1 MGEKRNYFPKAV
13 VQNTLVASFVV
24 AVFALVF
31 HYVPLYDF
39 SWQIVIIFIGVG
51 AFFGFLTGLE
61 RVRYDKLRLEKD
73 AMQASFGQI
82 EFSLKRSAHQLR
94 VLLDN
99 LSDAVYQTN
108 EQGRFVYFNQA
119 LLLLTGFNIKELKQK
134 TINTIQIKRSSSV
147 KENAALLDNN
157 IYRHIETWKHRD
169 GHEFQVEINTKMI
182 QSGNRLYELHIA
194 RYRVGED
201 KNGVDNSWVKEIQ
214 HWQYGRIREES
225 QFRDRLFGQVQSTL
239 NGFSTLLTRHLESGM
254 QADAETGKVLSE
266 WKRTRNLLQL
276 FISKNNRDKNIRQSY
291 WDLNEILLQELSY
304 LKISMPTDK
313 ISIQVQFGSNLLKVK
328 AAGNDLTLG
337 VGILLRALCLAISE
351 GGGGKLQVISNMT
364 TESLFAEFHASN
376 SKNFPGH
383 FAQALQMSSEG
394 SMVVLPEHKDLPKI
408 FFNYLRFHFDSME
421 EKDRI
426 VVKLRLPFERQSF
439 DTQPPRPPSRES
451 SAGPQKT
458 RDYVVL

>member
-1 MGEKRNYFPKAV
+1 MGEKPTNFPKAV
-13 VQNTLVASFVV
+13 IQNTLVASAVV
-24 AVFALVF
+24 AVFALIF

-61 RVRYDKLRLEKD
+61 RVRFDKLRVEKD

-108 EQGRFVYFNQA
+108 EQGRFVYFNQGMVS
-119 LLLLTGFNIKELKQK
+119 LTGYNAKELKQS
-134 TINTIQIKRSSSV
+134 TLTAIQMKRPV
-147 KENAALLDNN
+147 TTKENTSLLDNN
-157 IYRHIETWKHRD
+157 IYRHVETWKHSD
-169 GHEFQVEINTKMI
+169 GHEFQVEINTKMV

-194 RYRVGED
+194 RYRVGEGE
-201 KNGVDNSWVKEIQ
+201 NGVDNSWVKEIQ

-225 QFRDRLFGQVQSTL
+225 QFRDQLFGQLQNTL
-239 NGFSTLLTRHLESGM
+239 NGLSTLLTRHLESGM
-254 QADAETGKVLSE
+254 QADAETSKVLAD

-276 FISKNNRDKNIRQSY
+276 FISKNNRDKNIRQSF

-304 LKISMPTDK
+304 LKISMPTDN

-328 AAGNDLTLG
+328 AAGNDLTLAL
-337 VGILLRALCLAISE
+337 GILLRALCLAISE

-364 TESLFAEFHASN
+364 TESLFAEFHATN
-376 SKNFPGH
+376 SKNFTGH
-383 FAQALQMSSEG
+383 FAQALQMSSAN
-394 SMVVLPEHKDLPKI
+394 SIVDLPQHKDLPQI
-408 FFNYLRFHFDSME
+408 FFNYLRLHFDSME
-421 EKDRI
+421 EKDKI

-439 DTQPPRPPSRES
+439 DSQPPRPPTRGS